1 MTGEVS
7 LPLALAEGA
16 VWAVGVVAAS
26 WFFHRLFAHRR
37 GPAEAEGAARRPT
50 GAGLRPAGTS
60 ELRVPRHLALVTVV
74 VDSYAPAIDFYVRR
88 LGFDLREDTPLGDGK
103 RWVVVAPPGA
113 ATGLLL
119 AEAADR
125 GQRERVG
132 DQTGGRVALFLH
144 TDDFARDHARLLA
157 AGVAFEEEPRYEPYG
172 TVAVFRD
179 LYGNRWDLLEPAPR
193 R

>member
-16 VWAVGVVAAS
+16 VWAAAVVAAS

-37 GPAEAEGAARRPT
+37 GPGEAEGAAPLPT
-50 GAGLRPAGTS
+50 GTS
-60 ELRVPRHLALVTVV
+60 EVRVHRHLALVTVV

-88 LGFDLREDTPLGDGK
+88 LGFELREDTPIGDGK

-119 AEAADR
+119 AEAADSR
-125 GQRERVG
+125 QRERVG

-157 AGVAFEEEPRYEPYG
+157 AGVTFEEEPRPEPYG